1 MNMKQ
6 VRLPQFHDRAE
17 SVWAQFLQALPVI
30 VFFLIMFYSVKILNI
45 AWCMASEIQ
54 QMFFQVK
61 HKKRGIEARRIM
73 EQYRLSMRAICPGS
87 MYLS

>member
-30 VFFLIMFYSVKILNI
+30 VFFLIMFYSVIFFFGMEYTTI
-45 AWCMASEIQ
+45 ASLVML
-54 QMFFQVK
+54 F
-61 HKKRGIEARRIM
+61 
-73 EQYRLSMRAICPGS
+73 
-87 MYLS
+87 

>member
-30 VFFLIMFYSVKILNI
+30 VFFLIMFYSVI
-45 AWCMASEIQ
+45 
-54 QMFFQVK
+54 FFYQ
-61 HKKRGIEARRIM
+61 RYIEGEPELSSLMTRYARNLS
-73 EQYRLSMRAICPGS
+73 RLYVLVLRRVR
-87 MYLS
+87 